1 MCKFNTG
8 HCKHILKGC
17 KFTHAAEIGS
27 SYRCRNKRCNE
38 RHPKKCKY
46 KQNCWFGK
54 KCYYIH
60 DSKDTLIVNLNEW
73 WKRNQKDSINQS
85 MKANNQL
92 LKQIKEKTEYTKNIE
107 KEILNESVRI
117 YLSVIETLVEA
128 KEQEEEINKKY
139 SKFNF

>member
-1 MCKFNTG
+1 MCKFFNTG

-46 KQNCWFGK
+46 KQTVDLGK
-54 KCYYIH
+54 NAIIFMILRK
-60 DSKDTLIVNLNEW
+60 TLIVNLNEW
-73 WKRNQKDSINQS
+73 WKRNPKDSINQS
-85 MKANNQL
+85 MKTKL

-107 KEILNESVRI
+107 REILNESVRI

-139 SKFNF
+139 SRFNF